1 MRIGTILI
9 IVVLALLLFGAKR
22 LPDLARSL
30 GKSARILK
38 AETKALKDGTV
49 AAAKDLKDE
58 TVAAAKEGAAE
69 PIEAPR
75 VIKSAPGQNARV
87 EDRG

>member
-22 LPDLARSL
+22 LPGLARSL

-38 AETKALKDGTV
+38 AEGKALKEEG
-49 AAAKDLKDE
+49 KSLKDR

-69 PIEAPR
+69 PIDPVEPAR
-75 VIKSAPGQNARV
+75 VVKSAPGETARGG
-87 EDRG
+87 DRA